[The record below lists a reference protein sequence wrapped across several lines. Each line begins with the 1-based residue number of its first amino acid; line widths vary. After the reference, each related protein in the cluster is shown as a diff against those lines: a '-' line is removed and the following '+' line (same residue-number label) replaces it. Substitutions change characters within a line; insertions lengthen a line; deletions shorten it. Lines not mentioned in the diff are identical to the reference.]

1 MTMTTQLNREIKA
14 FCPDFDPIRD
24 ILRSHG
30 ASYVEEKEQV
40 DYYYNLPDPVM
51 QDGTRRLKVRL
62 ENNNAQVVYYVEGV
76 EAGARTS
83 RFQVWGLNGAQ
94 TKEMLDAALGVKAVV
109 RKQRELWIKDNVKFN
124 LDQVETIGQV
134 LEVEILS
141 QDGLDIEAQLE
152 EYLGLFNPHL
162 DEHIVGSN
170 EDLAR
175 IS

>member
-24 ILRSHG
+24 ILRHHG
-30 ASYVEEKEQV
+30 ASYVETMDQV

-51 QDGTRRLKVRL
+51 KDGTRRLKVRL
-62 ENNNAQVVYYVEGV
+62 EDHSAQVVYYEEGQ
-76 EAGARTS
+76 ESGARTS

-109 RKQRELWIKDNVKFN
+109 RKQRELWIKDNVRFN
-124 LDQVETIGQV
+124 LDQVEAIGQV

-141 QDGLDIEAQLE
+141 QEDLDIEAQLE
-152 EYLGLFNPHL
+152 EYLRLFNPHL

-170 EDLAR
+170 EDLVR
-175 IS
+175 LS

>member
-1 MTMTTQLNREIKA
+1 MTTQLNREIKA

-24 ILRSHG
+24 KLQSHG
-30 ASYVEEKEQV
+30 ASYVDSKEQV

-62 ENNNAQVVYYVEGV
+62 EDDSNAQVVYYEEGQ
-76 EAGARTS
+76 ESGARTS
-83 RFQVWGLNGAQ
+83 RFQIWGLNGAQ
-94 TKEMLDAALGVKAVV
+94 TKEVLDAALGVKAVV
-109 RKQRELWIKDNVKFN
+109 RKQRELWVKDNVKFN

-152 EYLGLFNPHL
+152 EYQALFGPHL
-162 DEHIVGSN
+162 DDHIVGSN

-175 IS
+175 LA